1 MQQYKLFILF
11 AFLTLSLQFDDD
23 IDVHDE
29 IEKLKQSQFGQTI
42 LDTVQIQLSG
52 PEPLQNLINMLQ
64 NLNSQLEGE
73 QERDDRL
80 HEKYQ
85 SQCENDLS
93 TLEDIINE
101 STSTSK
107 LLKGQIDQ
115 LEPDKQAK
123 LTDLARTET
132 EIKELKNE
140 LEYQTEK
147 RQEEQTRYEKT
158 LDNLEQG
165 LYALNEAKKMFNTFL
180 NVLIKN
186 QQRFASLIQVE
197 NQDKFLNKDYSSSN
211 NDDDISLVEIAQ
223 QINKLKHNVKAEG
236 INFLLHGIS
245 HIVNLLSKDPT
256 EEQESM
262 SRKVLEIISQVDNWI
277 QKQRIYEDL
286 SEQQRKDAFGALAQM
301 LEDQIILKQQ
311 NLTFLQGS
319 IESLNSQIT
328 SAKNEKAEVDVK
340 IETKTSQ
347 NDDRDT
353 ECRNE
358 DLDYQSSKNKRDKE
372 REELGLVLDLVINK
386 IGQLK
391 KEILQK

>member
-1 MQQYKLFILF
+1 MPCKLLILL
-11 AFLTLSLQFDDD
+11 AILSVSLQFDEDV
-23 IDVHDE
+23 DVHEE

-64 NLNSQLEGE
+64 NLNTQLEGE
-73 QERDDRL
+73 QDRDDRL
-80 HEKYQ
+80 HERYQ
-85 SQCENDLS
+85 SLCENDLS

-123 LTDLARTET
+123 LTDLARTEN
-132 EIKELKNE
+132 ELKELKNE

-147 RQEEQTRYEKT
+147 RKEEQVRYEKT

-197 NQDKFLNKDYSSSN
+197 NQDKFLNKNYSL
-211 NDDDISLVEIAQ
+211 NDEDDITLVEIAQ
-223 QINKLKHNVKAEG
+223 QINKIKHNVKAEG

-256 EEQESM
+256 AEQESM

-286 SEQQRKDAFGALAQM
+286 CEQQRKDAFGALAQM
-301 LEDQIILKQQ
+301 LEDQIILKQE

-358 DLDYQSSKNKRDKE
+358 DLDYQSGKNKRDKE

>member
-1 MQQYKLFILF
+1 MPCKLLILL
-11 AFLTLSLQFDDD
+11 AILSVTLQFDEDV
-23 IDVHDE
+23 DVHEE

-64 NLNSQLEGE
+64 NLNTQLEGE
-73 QERDDRL
+73 QDRDDRL
-80 HEKYQ
+80 HERYQ

-123 LTDLARTET
+123 LTDLARTES
-132 EIKELKNE
+132 ELKELKNE

-147 RQEEQTRYEKT
+147 RKEEQVRYEKT

-197 NQDKFLNKDYSSSN
+197 NQDKFLNKNYST
-211 NDDDISLVEIAQ
+211 DDEDDLTLVEIAQ
-223 QINKLKHNVKAEG
+223 QINKIKHNVKAEG

-256 EEQESM
+256 AEQESM

-286 SEQQRKDAFGALAQM
+286 CEQQRKDAFGALAQM
-301 LEDQIILKQQ
+301 LEDQIILKQE

-358 DLDYQSSKNKRDKE
+358 ELDYQSGKNKRDKE

>member
-1 MQQYKLFILF
+1 MQCKLLILLTI
-11 AFLTLSLQFDDD
+11 LTLSFQFDED

-64 NLNSQLEGE
+64 NLNTQLEGE
-73 QERDDRL
+73 QDRDDRL
-80 HEKYQ
+80 HERYQ

-93 TLEDIINE
+93 ALEDIINE

-123 LTDLARTET
+123 LTDLARTEN
-132 EIKELKNE
+132 ELKELKNE
-140 LEYQTEK
+140 LEYQTDK
-147 RQEEQTRYEKT
+147 RKEEQVRYEKT

-186 QQRFASLIQVE
+186 QQRFASLIQLE
-197 NQDKFLNKDYSSSN
+197 NQDKFLNKNYQT
-211 NDDDISLVEIAQ
+211 NDEDELTLVEIAQ
-223 QINKLKHNVKAEG
+223 QINKIKHNVKAEG

-256 EEQESM
+256 AEQESM

-286 SEQQRKDAFGALAQM
+286 SEQQRKDAFGSLAQM
-301 LEDQIILKQQ
+301 LEDQIILKQE

>member
-1 MQQYKLFILF
+1 MQYKLLIIF
-11 AFLTLSLQFDDD
+11 AFVSLSVQFDDD

-64 NLNSQLEGE
+64 NLNTQLEGE

-80 HEKYQ
+80 HERYQ

-147 RQEEQTRYEKT
+147 RQEEQSRYEKT

-186 QQRFASLIQVE
+186 QQRFASLIQLE
-197 NQDKFLNKDYSSSN
+197 NQDKFLNKNYATQKD
-211 NDDDISLVEIAQ
+211 DDDISLVDIAQ
-223 QINKLKHNVKAEG
+223 QINKIKHNVKAEG

-256 EEQESM
+256 AEQESM

-311 NLTFLQGS
+311 NFTFLQGS

-340 IETKTSQ
+340 IETKSAQ